1 MNRKNMQSYQM
12 LTRTVEFAANHVG
25 LFPKNSAAAEI
36 LATMKSGVSE
46 LSEKGSARV
55 SAESAMRISGNA
67 RTAAREKLQGCLA
80 TADRIARL
88 LRSDKIRF
96 PAGRT
101 EQALIDS
108 GHAFAADAES
118 MSKDF
123 IKHGLDPE
131 EVSAAVE
138 ALENAI
144 RDYSNAKA
152 TRSAAIEKSAKVIE
166 ETMTAV
172 YRFDTLVAA
181 FLKDDA
187 EATAA
192 YNIARTVSRTKAHRT
207 AVKESGAAPAP
218 PVPPTPPAPAAHAD
232 AAVA

>member
-12 LTRTVEFAANHVG
+12 LTRTVEFAANHLG

-36 LATMKSGVSE
+36 LDTMKSGVSE

-55 SAESAMRISGNA
+55 SAESAVRISR
-67 RTAAREKLQGCLA
+67 RTAARQKLQGCLA

-118 MSKDF
+118 MAKDF

-131 EVSAAVE
+131 EVSGAVE

-152 TRSAAIEKSAKVIE
+152 TRSAAIEKSARCCVF
-166 ETMTAV
+166 V
-172 YRFDTLVAA
+172 
-181 FLKDDA
+181 
-187 EATAA
+187 
-192 YNIARTVSRTKAHRT
+192 
-207 AVKESGAAPAP
+207 GAAVSAP
-218 PVPPTPPAPAAHAD
+218 NPSNG
-232 AAVA
+232 

>member
-1 MNRKNMQSYQM
+1 MNRKNMQNYQM

-96 PAGRT
+96 PAART

-118 MSKDF
+118 MSKEF

-131 EVSAAVE
+131 EVSAAVG
-138 ALENAI
+138 ALEKAI

-166 ETMTAV
+166 DAMTGV
-172 YRFDTLVAA
+172 YRFDTPLR
-181 FLKDDA
+181 L
-187 EATAA
+187 
-192 YNIARTVSRTKAHRT
+192 S
-207 AVKESGAAPAP
+207 
-218 PVPPTPPAPAAHAD
+218 
-232 AAVA
+232 